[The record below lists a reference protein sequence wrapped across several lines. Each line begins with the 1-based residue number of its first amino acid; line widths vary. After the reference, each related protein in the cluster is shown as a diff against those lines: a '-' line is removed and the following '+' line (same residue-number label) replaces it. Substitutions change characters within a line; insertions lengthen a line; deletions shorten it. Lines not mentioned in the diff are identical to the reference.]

1 MYRYNMKQLPECF
14 NGWFYS
20 RWNIHNQNTRG
31 KNDYYTPP
39 IVSARSTFSF
49 VIKGI
54 NLWNNLDNDMK
65 KLENFSGFKAKLKEK
80 LLSKYEF

>member
-1 MYRYNMKQLPECF
+1 MVGFTADGMYITQN
-14 NGWFYS
+14 S
-20 RWNIHNQNTRG
+20 RVK

-65 KLENFSGFKAKLKEK
+65 KLENFSGFKAKLKDN